1 LAIAMS
7 FCSMLLT
14 FPDLSNMLHTAYRYS
29 TRKYG
34 HIPRLI
40 DMLRFKFEL
49 AMHDMGNSDREPLEL
64 LHSYLH
70 SERAVM
76 NAWNKHRLGTA
87 PSRLRHPME
96 AAARGK
102 VLYDPSDNLVEL
114 LDTFPLRH
122 ETVRR
127 GWPLPSSGIA
137 PIYQEHAELPYTY
150 TIIATPRKTTHY
162 DKLADAP
169 PSTLPFPTANLT
181 LVELLTFLPQSLK
194 TWPVIDRL
202 ITAGATT
209 SLLTRIINEHRH
221 MPHGA
226 ISNNSVYRMMRGS
239 MDKRGKI
246 DARYANW
253 SVKKHTSVVPPT
265 AFEPASISVAGFEAP
280 GRDDGA
286 VMCIRL
292 RDLAQ
297 GVSVMPQG
305 DDALDLT
312 RCVAYALRYSAED
325 WTYPDDMTFV
335 LGLLEEAGPWAVR
348 EENWDRSAIAR
359 FSGVDAKRKRR
370 AEGEEDGD
378 GDVAESGMLG
388 MRRKRKRRDSD
399 SDQKS
404 STTTPFPR
412 RPPRSAPLPLMSASA
427 SASRPSRAASYA
439 NSADS
444 NNSDSDSDVYRS
456 LKRMKRADAPPRTSG
471 RTKRVVGS
479 YSTDETFW

>member
-1 LAIAMS
+1 MS
-7 FCSMLLT
+7 PYSMLLT
-14 FPDLSNMLHTAYRYS
+14 FPDLSDMLHTAYRYS

-64 LHSYLH
+64 LHSFLL

-87 PSRLRHPME
+87 PSRLRNPTE
-96 AAARGK
+96 ATARGE
-102 VLYDPSDNLVEL
+102 VSYDPSDNLVEL

-127 GWPLPSSGIA
+127 EWPLPSSGLA

-150 TIIATPRKTTHY
+150 TITTTPRKTTHY

-169 PSTLPFPTANLT
+169 PSTLPFPAANLT

-194 TWPVIDRL
+194 AWPVIDRL

-246 DARYANW
+246 DVRYANW
-253 SVKKHTSVVPPT
+253 SVKKHTSIAPPT
-265 AFEPASISVAGFEAP
+265 AFEPASISVAGFRAP
-280 GRDDGA
+280 GGDDNGA
-286 VMCIRL
+286 IVRIRL

-297 GVSVMPQG
+297 GVNVMPQG

-312 RCVAYALRYSAED
+312 RCVAYALRYPGED
-325 WTYPDDMTFV
+325 WTYPDDMVFV
-335 LGLLEEAGPWAVR
+335 LGLLEEAGPRAVR
-348 EENWDRSAIAR
+348 EEHWDRSTIAR
-359 FSGVDAKRKRR
+359 LGGVGVKGKRR
-370 AEGEEDGD
+370 AEGGEDGD
-378 GDVAESGMLG
+378 GESSGILG
-388 MRRKRKRRDSD
+388 VKGKRKRRGSD
-399 SDQKS
+399 SDRIS
-404 STTTPFPR
+404 SMATLFPR
-412 RPPRSAPLPLMSASA
+412 RPPRPAPLIRMSASA
-427 SASRPSRAASYA
+427 STSRPSCAASYA
-439 NSADS
+439 NAADPDDED
-444 NNSDSDSDVYRS
+444 SDSDSDLYRGP
-456 LKRMKRADAPPRTSG
+456 KRMKRADAPPRTSG

-479 YSTDETFW
+479 YLTDETFW